1 MIHLVHSIAVNGECY
16 SMKKIISLLAAA
28 LLMISTSG
36 CGLVASATTSSSSA
50 AASGSAASAASDQS
64 WDKVKSAGQLVLGFD
79 KAFPPMGYIDTKTG
93 KTVGFDIDM
102 ATEACK
108 RLGIKVKFQPIDWE
122 NKQAEIDNG
131 NVDCLWNGFSKTPDR
146 EKTFNLSIPYMKN
159 NQIILIKT
167 GSPYKGL
174 DSLAGKTIGVQS
186 DSSAETALN
195 DASNSAFKKS
205 LKDVVKIDDY
215 SKAVLEIQNG
225 TVDAIAIDEV
235 VARYYLT
242 NNPGAYAILQDKNG
256 KDVSLAVE
264 DYVVGFRK
272 NDNALKAKV
281 EGALK
286 DMAKDGTASK
296 ISQKWFGK
304 DVITIGK

>member
-1 MIHLVHSIAVNGECY
+1 
-16 SMKKIISLLAAA
+16 MKKIISLLAAG
-28 LLMISTSG
+28 LLMVSTSG
-36 CGLVASATTSSSSA
+36 CGLVASATASSSA
-50 AASGSAASAASDQS
+50 AAPSGSASAASAAADHS

-93 KTVGFDIDM
+93 NTVGFDIDM
-102 ATEACK
+102 AKEACK
-108 RLGIKVKFQPIDWE
+108 RLNIKIKFQPIDWE
-122 NKQAEIDNG
+122 NKQAELDNG

-167 GSPYKGL
+167 GSSYKGL
-174 DSLAGKTIGVQS
+174 DSLAGKTVCVQS

-195 DASNSAFKKS
+195 NPANAAFKKS

-225 TVDAIAIDEV
+225 TIDAIAIDEV

-256 KDVSLAVE
+256 KDISLAVE

-272 NDNALKAKV
+272 NDEALKQKINDT
-281 EGALK
+281 LK
-286 DMAKDGTASK
+286 EMAKDGTASK

-304 DVITIGK
+304 DVITIAQ